1 MYVGSNAVVEL
12 ESKCGF
18 RYGFGSVLILGK
30 ERWGVSTLHQSR
42 FWYISDQKVTESGD
56 MRAFVLTSVRK
67 PATLPPTWVQASR
80 VHGGQWIRCPAV
92 VRVCMLRHRE
102 DGHFADGVSG
112 GVMLLIITCIGI
124 AAAELV
130 KRKSQTEGS
139 NGSTAASADPADAGV
154 PACMIAFG
162 FQTPTYEDAQA
173 N

>member
-1 MYVGSNAVVEL
+1 
-12 ESKCGF
+12 
-18 RYGFGSVLILGK
+18 
-30 ERWGVSTLHQSR
+30 
-42 FWYISDQKVTESGD
+42 
-56 MRAFVLTSVRK
+56 
-67 PATLPPTWVQASR
+67 
-80 VHGGQWIRCPAV
+80 
-92 VRVCMLRHRE
+92 MLRHRE

-162 FQTPTYEDAQA
+162 FRTPTYEDAQA